1 MQLSNYTESIYI
13 NSYNV
18 DMSICLHFC
27 NPRRIKVNG
36 TEYCCNCY
44 VVYGYENLLPLF
56 GKIEFIIV
64 VSGEP
69 LLILHCLKTTGF
81 VEHIRCYLLD
91 CDHVSCYHQAF
102 HFSELVDY
110 YPLHKHSTFSQI
122 DYNLYICLKWNI
134 ENVHDNNVVL

>member
-18 DMSICLHFC
+18 DMSIYACISAALEGS
-27 NPRRIKVNG
+27 KLMA
-36 TEYCCNCY
+36 EYHCNCY

-56 GKIEFIIV
+56 GKIECIVV

-69 LLILHCLKTTGF
+69 LLILDCLKTTGF

-122 DYNLYICLKWNI
+122 DYNSYICLKWNI